1 MGFSEVVIIFLL
13 FSSWG
18 FAPACRVKTGIIS
31 IRNETLPFFYNFSW
45 FLTSNFLL
53 FFHSILLLVKKDNLA
68 PVIYGETQRLMM
80 NPVERPIDLVMLV
93 DDNDTDNFISKRIIE
108 ITKFAKRVE
117 VKNSGKSALDY
128 LAENENNP
136 ENLPNII
143 FLDINMPVVDGF
155 VFLYE
160 FEKFTELVRTRC
172 KVIILSSSDNK
183 RDIDKI
189 VNNNYVIKFITKPL
203 TEMTLDEIK
212 LNNIYFHLS
221 QSLLR

>member
-1 MGFSEVVIIFLL
+1 MD
-13 FSSWG
+13 
-18 FAPACRVKTGIIS
+18 PM
-31 IRNETLPFFYNFSW
+31 
-45 FLTSNFLL
+45 
-53 FFHSILLLVKKDNLA
+53 KK
-68 PVIYGETQRLMM
+68 PM
-80 NPVERPIDLVMLV
+80 DLVMLV

-108 ITKFAKRVE
+108 ITEFADRVE

-128 LAENENNP
+128 LAENEDSP

-160 FEKFTELVRTRC
+160 FEKFRELVRTKC

-203 TEMTLDEIK
+203 TEDSLEEIRGK
-212 LNNIYFHLS
+212 HM
-221 QSLLR
+221 